1 MRWMLFLH
9 LVFVAAWLGCVLVE
23 GVFEHAA
30 EPSASARRL
39 ISRAHWRTD
48 QTVEIPAFLG
58 ALASGA
64 VLAAIVPMTPLLA
77 TKIAFGVVAVVV
89 NAYCVV
95 IVRRRLKAA
104 EAGDDAAWAA
114 VDARQHRWG
123 AVVFAAMLIAL
134 AIGGYL
140 FAAG

>member
-1 MRWMLFLH
+1 MRWILFLH
-9 LVFVAAWLGCVLVE
+9 IVFVATWLGCVLVE

-30 EPSASARRL
+30 EPSAQARRL
-39 ISRAHWRTD
+39 ISRAHW
-48 QTVEIPAFLG
+48 QIGQAVEIPAFFG
-58 ALASGA
+58 ALVTGA
-64 VLAAIVPMTPLLA
+64 VMAATIPMTPPLE
-77 TKIAFGVVAVVV
+77 TKIAFGLAAVVV

-114 VDARQHRWG
+114 IDARQHQWG
-123 AVVFAAMLIAL
+123 VVVFAAMLIAL

-140 FAAG
+140 FADR